1 MKKTKGTGVMLFG
14 MFAII
19 VIIAVFILAGNGAKK
34 EAASKEI
41 RVGLLLYRGDD
52 TFISTLRSYIE
63 EKAKE
68 YERTEGIKVTL
79 DILDAKSNQ
88 NTQNN
93 QVDRLLELGCNA
105 LCVNIVDRFAASVVI
120 DKAMAADVPV
130 IFFNREP
137 VEEDMN
143 RWEKLYYVG
152 ADAKESAVLE
162 GKILVDA
169 YRKDPAS
176 LDRNGDG
183 TVSYVLLEG
192 ESNHQDSLIRTEWSI
207 QTLKDGGVPLE
218 KITGGIASWERS
230 QASAMMEQWLTDYP
244 DQIELVICNNDDMA
258 LGAIDAIERAG
269 ILPGT
274 IKLAGIDATPPGVE
288 ALKAGCDDK
297 GTPYDCAVICS
308 TDATYPED
316 VPALAPRLKEVLGK
330 GTLFLAGAAPKDME
344 AIYRE
349 AGIDEFISVKANCY
363 DILRMLQQKKGMK
376 ITEEEVK

>member
-1 MKKTKGTGVMLFG
+1 MKKTKGTGAMLFS
-14 MFAII
+14 MIAVI
-19 VIIAVFILAGNGAKK
+19 VIICLFIVAGNGAKK

-41 RVGLLLYRGDD
+41 PVGLLLYRGDD

-68 YERTEGIKVTL
+68 YERKEGIKVTL

-93 QVDRLLELGCNA
+93 QVDRMLELGCDALCVNIVDRLLELGCNA

-152 ADAKESAVLE
+152 ADAKDSAVFE
-162 GKILVDA
+162 GRILVDA
-169 YRKDPAS
+169 YKKDS
-176 LDRNGDG
+176 SNLDRNGDG
-183 TVSYVLLEG
+183 IVSYVLLEG

-230 QASAMMEQWLTDYP
+230 QASAMMEQWLTEYP
-244 DQIELVICNNDDMA
+244 DQIELVVANNDDMA
-258 LGAIDAIERAG
+258 LGAIDAIDRAG
-269 ILPGT
+269 ILPGM
-274 IKLAGIDATPPGVE
+274 IKIVGIDATPPGME
-288 ALKAGCDDK
+288 ALKA
-297 GTPYDCAVICS
+297 
-308 TDATYPED
+308 EN
-316 VPALAPRLKEVLGK
+316 
-330 GTLFLAGAAPKDME
+330 FLE
-344 AIYRE
+344 R
-349 AGIDEFISVKANCY
+349 
-363 DILRMLQQKKGMK
+363 
-376 ITEEEVK
+376 

>member
-1 MKKTKGTGVMLFG
+1 MKKTKGTGAMLFS
-14 MFAII
+14 MIAVI
-19 VIIAVFILAGNGAKK
+19 VIICLFIVAGNGAKK

-68 YERTEGIKVTL
+68 YERKEGIKVTL

-93 QVDRLLELGCNA
+93 QVDRMLELGCDA

-152 ADAKESAVLE
+152 ADAKDSAVFE
-162 GKILVDA
+162 GRILVDA
-169 YRKDPAS
+169 YKKDS
-176 LDRNGDG
+176 SNLDRNGDG
-183 TVSYVLLEG
+183 IVSYVLLEG

-230 QASAMMEQWLTDYP
+230 QASAMMEQWLTEYP
-244 DQIELVICNNDDMA
+244 DQIELVVANNDDMA
-258 LGAIDAIERAG
+258 LGAIDAIDRAG
-269 ILPGT
+269 ILPGNDQNSGDRCYAVWNGGIKGRKT
-274 IKLAGIDATPPGVE
+274 FFGTVAADKEGYANAIFQIAASLSRRLPVDESIKLENGKYFWCSQKGITQEDATE
-288 ALKAGCDDK
+288 
-297 GTPYDCAVICS
+297 
-308 TDATYPED
+308 TDN
-316 VPALAPRLKEVLGK
+316 K
-330 GTLFLAGAAPKDME
+330 
-344 AIYRE
+344 
-349 AGIDEFISVKANCY
+349 
-363 DILRMLQQKKGMK
+363 
-376 ITEEEVK
+376 

>member
-1 MKKTKGTGVMLFG
+1 MKVRKYCAGLLPVLMATLLLGACGRQAAVPDKVYVGV
-14 MFAII
+14 ACYNESD
-19 VIIAVFILAGNGAKK
+19 VFIGELLDCLKEQLNELSEEGVETTVTIRDAAG
-34 EAASKEI
+34 SQ
-41 RVGLLLYRGDD
+41 R
-52 TFISTLRSYIE
+52 
-63 EKAKE
+63 
-68 YERTEGIKVTL
+68 
-79 DILDAKSNQ
+79 
-88 NTQNN
+88 TQND
-93 QVDRLLELGCNA
+93 QVKALIDEGSNV
-105 LCVNIVDRFAASVVI
+105 LCVNLVDRADPSEII
-120 DKAMAADVPV
+120 DLARENDVPV

-137 VEEDMN
+137 VAEDMMQ
-143 RWEKLYYVG
+143 WEKLYYVG

-288 ALKAGCDDK
+288 ALKAGKLFGTVEADK
-297 GTPYDCAVICS
+297 EGYANAIF
-308 TDATYPED
+308 
-316 VPALAPRLKEVLGK
+316 GI
-330 GTLFLAGAAPKDME
+330 AASLSRGLP
-344 AIYRE
+344 
-349 AGIDEFISVKANCY
+349 IDESIKLENGKYFWCSQKGLTQA
-363 DILRMLQQKKGMK
+363 DIAGTDNK
-376 ITEEEVK
+376 